1 MYTRQDYLDHKCT
14 HSEYF
19 AQFVNDMQKR
29 IILSRW
35 AAKELAR
42 AWENDESFN
51 THSTPIA
58 QWDRLSCPTDH
69 RLLDELGEYSTP
81 STRVCILKEAARQIV
96 MDHYETY
103 GRRYDRFRY
112 KIVYIKNDPKDNERY
127 GTNEEATDRESLR
140 RAFERAH
147 PECVFL
153 SATKYSKHNA
163 VADMWERITN
173 P

>member
-1 MYTRQDYLDHKCT
+1 MYTRQDYLNHRCT
-14 HSEYF
+14 HCEYF
-19 AQFVNDMQKR
+19 AQFVNPMQKR
-29 IILSRW
+29 IILARW
-35 AAKELAR
+35 TAKELAR
-42 AWENDESFN
+42 AWEDDESFN
-51 THSTPIA
+51 TRSTPIA
-58 QWDRLSCPTDH
+58 QWDRLACPTDH
-69 RLLDELGEYSTP
+69 RLLDELGESSTP
-81 STRVCILKEAARQIV
+81 STRICILKEAARQIV

-112 KIVYIKNDPKDNERY
+112 KIVYVKNDPKDSERY

-153 SATKYSKHNA
+153 SETKYSKHHA